1 MSKVYE
7 IEVPQLVL
15 TSTVNNSTENGKG
28 EIVLD
33 WSSYDVTDKYFVIYR
48 KELESNDFETLVSL
62 EQKLTGGK
70 YVDVVG
76 VDKNIPNSPEIN
88 IKKNEDGNDIQ
99 ITSNATDN
107 GSKYVYYV
115 EAYDATNTNVLLS
128 KSEEK

>member
-99 ITSNATDN
+99 ITSNATDD

-115 EAYDATNTNVLLS
+115 EAYDVTNTNVLLS